1 MEYLLMKITLNTPIK
16 ELEKIYGYRAIYIA
30 MYINQNMKDE
40 KDYLFK
46 ELMDQFYYETN
57 FNNLKMELLINGKP
71 VMEI

>member
-1 MEYLLMKITLNTPIK
+1 MNITIDTTIK
-16 ELEKIYGYRAIYIA
+16 ELQKIYGYKAIYIA